1 MMDMI
6 NEQRFSTRPGE
17 APVTPYQK
25 AAEVWD
31 ERIGSARVQAKNWRL
46 VAFILVFVVVFL
58 AGMLAKVAGQSSVQP
73 YIVKVGDRGNVV
85 SVASLAGTQF
95 APNAAM
101 IRYFLS
107 DVVTN
112 MRTMPLDPVVARN
125 NWLKVYNFLS
135 TQAQTRMNEIAQEKD
150 PFVDLGERTRSINIE
165 SIVSLSEN
173 TRQIRWSESTFA
185 ASGAFIITEIYTG
198 IFTFA
203 IHLPESPARLQE
215 NPLGLVITH
224 FDIGKDASS

>member
-1 MMDMI
+1 MTDI
-6 NEQRFSTRPGE
+6 SKEQGFSARPGE

-25 AAEVWD
+25 AAQVWD

-46 VAFILVFVVVFL
+46 IAFSLIAVVVLL
-58 AGMLAKVAGQSSVQP
+58 AVMLVKMSSQSSVQP
-73 YIVKVGDRGNVV
+73 YIIKVGDRGNVV
-85 SVASLAGTQF
+85 SVEPLSGTLIE
-95 APNAAM
+95 PDAAM

-107 DVVTN
+107 DIVTN

-135 TQAQTRMNEIAQEKD
+135 IEAQTRMNELAQEND
-150 PFVDLGERTRSINIE
+150 PFADLGERTRSINIE

-203 IHLPESPARLQE
+203 LEAPQNQARLQV

>member
-1 MMDMI
+1 MTYRFK
-6 NEQRFSTRPGE
+6 EQGFSTRPGY

-46 VAFILVFVVVFL
+46 IAFALIAVVILL
-58 AGMLAKVAGQSSVQP
+58 AGMLTKVAGQSSVQP
-73 YIVKVGDRGNVV
+73 YIIKVGDRGNVV
-85 SVASLAGTQF
+85 SVEALTGKQE
-95 APNAAM
+95 APDAAM

-107 DVVTN
+107 DIVTN

-125 NWLKVYNFLS
+125 NWLRVYNFLS
-135 TQAQTRMNEIAQEKD
+135 TEAQTHMNEIAQEND
-150 PFVDLGERTRSINIE
+150 PFADLGERTRSINIE

-173 TRQIRWSESTFA
+173 TRQIRWAESTFA

-203 IHLPESPARLQE
+203 VEPPQSQARLQV